1 MHVSS
6 FDNVMLLTFDY
17 RVGETHNY
25 VDIGILGCRDIY
37 VFSDFLSLKW
47 IIVVGFL

>member
-25 VDIGILGCRDIY
+25 VDIGILGVQRYLCI
-37 VFSDFLSLKW
+37 F
-47 IIVVGFL
+47 